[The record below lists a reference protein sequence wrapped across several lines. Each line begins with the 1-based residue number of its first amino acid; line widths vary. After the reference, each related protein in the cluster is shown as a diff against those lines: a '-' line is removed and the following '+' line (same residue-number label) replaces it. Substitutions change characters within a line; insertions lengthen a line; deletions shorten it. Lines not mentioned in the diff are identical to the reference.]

1 MPNPNTSIVNWFKF
15 SSLKQRYLTTAFF
28 LSLIL
33 LLASYFGW
41 DYVEGVSQQQL
52 QSVELRSEAEDAL
65 GDLITQIHTIET
77 DLQRFITFPGNK
89 NKLQVLRSFELFE
102 SSIDR
107 LSNNQWLNSDPAL
120 SDLLSSIYMD
130 KIKLSTHVDNLIK
143 VRLDESQWFPA
154 MHIMKERMLVKN
166 ADFLSALEL
175 IMLNY
180 NDEITNKNNAHIYK
194 LLINAR
200 HAWVA
205 MISEFRLFVA
215 NSFGVFSSP
224 AGSGMQNRKHNVD
237 LYLEHVEELLGSL
250 EELAEER
257 RLTKIDAQSLKL
269 MRKSFDNWRLGY
281 EQVHTELL
289 GEYSRRDLLLLNNV
303 VEPVINRLKQRSS
316 NLKFE
321 LGVASAKNITE
332 LTLLARNLS
341 NFVIVLAIILTLIG
355 LIGYVVFHSAIL
367 RPISDFASALKAE
380 ANNQDIAPSRFV
392 VSQAAEFKNLIAA
405 FHDMREQVKI
415 RQSHLDHM
423 AHHDSLTSLPNRSL
437 LRDRLELAIARSR
450 RDKSMVALM
459 FLDLDRF
466 KQINDSLGHDIGD
479 ELLSLVA
486 KRLVEC
492 TRSTDTVSRLGGDEF
507 AIMLEG
513 INHADQAASL
523 ARKIL
528 KSFERPFQVAM
539 HELHSTTSIGIALGP
554 NDDADVDALVK
565 DADIAMYHAKEL
577 GRNNFKFYSAE
588 MAAEVAEHMVL
599 ENQLRHAL
607 DEDGF
612 FLLYQPI
619 VEISSG
625 EIVGTEAL
633 LRWQH
638 PQRGILS
645 PEQFLTILEDSG
657 LIKPVTQW
665 VLQEASNQYKRFQQ
679 AGYPEVRMSIN
690 LSAVLLRN
698 DSIFD
703 LVINVIEQTHIDPT
717 GLVVEIT
724 EDTLLEDLQVSEKAL
739 ATLKSMGIRIALD
752 DFGTGQSSL
761 SHLRLEP
768 IDIVKIDREFIRT
781 IPENKSDSDLVD
793 AVIAMAHKLHMKVVA
808 EGVEN
813 EQQLEFLRWHK
824 CDAIQGYYYSK
835 PCSGEQVLSLLTNN
849 TKSISSN

>member
-1 MPNPNTSIVNWFKF
+1 
-15 SSLKQRYLTTAFF
+15 
-28 LSLIL
+28 
-33 LLASYFGW
+33 
-41 DYVEGVSQQQL
+41 
-52 QSVELRSEAEDAL
+52 
-65 GDLITQIHTIET
+65 
-77 DLQRFITFPGNK
+77 
-89 NKLQVLRSFELFE
+89 
-102 SSIDR
+102 
-107 LSNNQWLNSDPAL
+107 
-120 SDLLSSIYMD
+120 
-130 KIKLSTHVDNLIK
+130 
-143 VRLDESQWFPA
+143 
-154 MHIMKERMLVKN
+154 
-166 ADFLSALEL
+166 
-175 IMLNY
+175 
-180 NDEITNKNNAHIYK
+180 
-194 LLINAR
+194 
-200 HAWVA
+200 
-205 MISEFRLFVA
+205 
-215 NSFGVFSSP
+215 
-224 AGSGMQNRKHNVD
+224 
-237 LYLEHVEELLGSL
+237 
-250 EELAEER
+250 
-257 RLTKIDAQSLKL
+257 
-269 MRKSFDNWRLGY
+269 
-281 EQVHTELL
+281 
-289 GEYSRRDLLLLNNV
+289 
-303 VEPVINRLKQRSS
+303 
-316 NLKFE
+316 
-321 LGVASAKNITE
+321 
-332 LTLLARNLS
+332 
-341 NFVIVLAIILTLIG
+341 
-355 LIGYVVFHSAIL
+355 
-367 RPISDFASALKAE
+367 
-380 ANNQDIAPSRFV
+380 
-392 VSQAAEFKNLIAA
+392 
-405 FHDMREQVKI
+405 
-415 RQSHLDHM
+415 
-423 AHHDSLTSLPNRSL
+423 
-437 LRDRLELAIARSR
+437 
-450 RDKSMVALM
+450 
-459 FLDLDRF
+459 
-466 KQINDSLGHDIGD
+466 
-479 ELLSLVA
+479 
-486 KRLVEC
+486 
-492 TRSTDTVSRLGGDEF
+492 
-507 AIMLEG
+507 
-513 INHADQAASL
+513 
-523 ARKIL
+523 
-528 KSFERPFQVAM
+528 M